1 MPTRNE
7 SAISLLIERAAIAPA
22 GRQCSPLA
30 YAVFSETNATV
41 RRAQEVINYTVRTHS
56 GNGSGGRRGKA
67 GGARLRVARSLGRA
81 GSAGVGRV
89 AGGEVRAAAVQDPD
103 RAFAGHGDPGGV
115 RLRGEP
121 AAEHEPD
128 SLGGLGT
135 LVHQQ
140 VRLGGVEGDRKSV
153 V

>member
-56 GNGSGGRRGKA
+56 GNGSDGRRGKA
-67 GGARLRVARSLGRA
+67 GRREAPGRAELGSRGAWVARSLGRA

-115 RLRGEP
+115 RLGGEP

-128 SLGGLGT
+128 SLG
-135 LVHQQ
+135 
-140 VRLGGVEGDRKSV
+140 
-153 V
+153 